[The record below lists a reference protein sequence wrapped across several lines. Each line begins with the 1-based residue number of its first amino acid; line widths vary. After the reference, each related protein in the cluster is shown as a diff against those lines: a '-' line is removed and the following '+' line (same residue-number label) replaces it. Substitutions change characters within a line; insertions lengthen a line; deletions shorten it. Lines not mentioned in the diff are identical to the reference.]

1 MTRIVPAV
9 SDAVLRDIIGDAA
22 IVSIAFYC
30 IAVALL
36 LLAEGARVH
45 RRRPPWWMLLHLPD
59 DSHTRGLLW
68 PWLTLH
74 RNQYNLLHS
83 RNVWLWWKGLFWR
96 ERM

>member
-36 LLAEGARVH
+36 LLAEGSS
-45 RRRPPWWMLLHLPD
+45 PPPPPTMVD
-59 DSHTRGLLW
+59 VAASA
-68 PWLTLH
+68 
-74 RNQYNLLHS
+74 
-83 RNVWLWWKGLFWR
+83 
-96 ERM
+96 